1 MKHKFILAAIL
12 TLALIGALVYF
23 YGGSQAPVGQPA
35 LQSLIPQNLSE
46 IKTSFNAAKGD
57 TRVLLLLS
65 PT

>member
-12 TLALIGALVYF
+12 TLALIGALIYF
-23 YGGSQAPVGQPA
+23 YGGSQAPAGQAA
-35 LQSLIPQNLSE
+35 LQSLTSQNLSA
-46 IKTSFNAAKGD
+46 IKTSFNTAKGD